1 MKEGYGRLDRKIGFK
16 LKNSRQHP
24 GDFGG
29 LLYLFYHVSQLKNS
43 F

>member
-1 MKEGYGRLDRKIGFK
+1 MKEDYGRLDRKIGFK

-29 LLYLFYHVSQLKNS
+29 LLYLFLQVPQFKNT